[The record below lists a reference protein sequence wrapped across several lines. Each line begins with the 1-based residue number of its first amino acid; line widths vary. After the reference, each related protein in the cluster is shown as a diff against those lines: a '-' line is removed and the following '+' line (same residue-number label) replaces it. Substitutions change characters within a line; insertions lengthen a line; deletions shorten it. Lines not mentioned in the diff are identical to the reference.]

1 MTHTYHA
8 DCECTECRER
18 DLWPAPVRHHP
29 GGFVIVLVAC
39 VLSTVSLMFASALVS
54 YLMFFR

>member
-8 DCECTECRER
+8 DCECTECAAHTLAVTRGQ
-18 DLWPAPVRHHP
+18 LGSFAIV
-29 GGFVIVLVAC
+29 FVAAA
-39 VLSTVSLMFASALVS
+39 LSTLSLLFASALVS